1 MILPSI
7 SEHSMMTAAH
17 MLGCI
22 PEDEKS
28 NSDSRDTATSSPH
41 SSSNNNSHY
50 VSSPQT
56 SNGTNGNGNNN
67 NNNNNRNNLQT
78 VIPSDLC
85 VVCGDKAIGKHYG
98 AVACN
103 GCKGF
108 FRRSVWQ
115 NLQYTCRFNK
125 NCNVDKDHRNA
136 CRFCRFQKCLAD
148 GMKPEAIQ
156 NERDRIGST
165 KRSRKRDFP
174 MSCDNDM
181 SGRTHSFSY
190 GGHMGAWGN
199 GMGSERSSPIDLS
212 IDASRQYIESIC
224 HVDNSIPL
232 NTSENSNQL
241 TSRQKCI
248 NQIISW
254 ANKLS
259 PINQLT
265 VDDKIII
272 LKNFSTPFSLVNT
285 LQRSVN
291 SAHIVLPDD
300 QILSLSSFYNNEI
313 SNIISKILDEL
324 LAPLRRMHVEKAEFS
339 LLKALI
345 TFSSDISG
353 ISLSAKEKLRDATDT
368 LLKSFFTCLTQ
379 QYSPVESSLRISSIC
394 LLIPSFISVGRII
407 EKNPLLGQLFGVTD
421 INSTQHNVT
430 LTLNPS
436 SSTANTSLTGVQG
449 NNNMIQQIGNQS
461 HIVPTSSPN
470 LMDAFTSSGGSANFF
485 NGFKSELSNGTDINS
500 LLNNPAASLLGN
512 KLMKSENIFVSSDKA
527 NDYKNAILANMLAN
541 ASNNNNSS
549 INNNSI
555 MSSLSNPTS
564 TVANHIF
571 NSYNP
576 SAPGMII

>member
-7 SEHSMMTAAH
+7 KDRSIMTTAQ
-17 MLGCI
+17 MLNCI
-22 PEDEKS
+22 PEDDKS
-28 NSDSRDTATSSPH
+28 NSDSRDTSTSSPQ
-41 SSSNNNSHY
+41 SSSNNNY

-56 SNGTNGNGNNN
+56 SNGNMNNN
-67 NNNNNRNNLQT
+67 NNNNNRNPQT

-165 KRSRKRDFP
+165 KRSRKREFTL
-174 MSCDNDM
+174 
-181 SGRTHSFSY
+181 SGDGDLSNRGPSFSY
-190 GGHMGAWGN
+190 GSHLGGWGT
-199 GMGSERSSPIDLS
+199 GMGSERCSPIDLS
-212 IDASRQYIESIC
+212 FDASRQYIENIYN
-224 HVDNSIPL
+224 VDNSIPL
-232 NTSENSNQL
+232 STSENNNQL

-259 PINQLT
+259 PINQLS

-285 LQRSVN
+285 LQKSVN

-300 QILSLSSFYNNEI
+300 QILSLSSFYNSEV

-324 LAPLRRMHVEKAEFS
+324 LAPLRRIHLEKAEFS
-339 LLKALI
+339 VLKALI

-353 ISLSAKEKLRDATDT
+353 ISLSAKEKLREATDT

-379 QYSPVESSLRISSIC
+379 TYSGVEASLRISSIL

-421 INSTQHNVT
+421 INSNQN
-430 LTLNPS
+430 NPS
-436 SSTANTSLTGVQG
+436 TISINPTSSTANNSITNVSVNGS
-449 NNNMIQQIGNQS
+449 MIQQMTSQS

-470 LMDAFTSSGGSANFF
+470 LMEAFSSSGTSSFF
-485 NGFKSELSNGTDINS
+485 NGFKNDLTNSTDINS
-500 LLNNPAASLLGN
+500 ILNPASLLSN
-512 KLMKSENIFVSSDKA
+512 KLMKSPENLFTTDKSS
-527 NDYKNAILANMLAN
+527 DYKNAILANMLAN
-541 ASNNNNSS
+541 ASSNTNNST
-549 INNNSI
+549 INSNSI
-555 MSSLSNPTS
+555 ISSLANPNS
-564 TVANHIF
+564 SVANHIF
-571 NSYNP
+571 NNYNR

>member
-7 SEHSMMTAAH
+7 KDHSIMTAAQ
-17 MLGCI
+17 MLNCI

-28 NSDSRDTATSSPH
+28 NSDSRDTSTSSPQ
-41 SSSNNNSHY
+41 SSSNNNY
-50 VSSPQT
+50 IPSPQA
-56 SNGTNGNGNNN
+56 SNGNMI
-67 NNNNNRNNLQT
+67 NNNNNRNPQT

-165 KRSRKRDFP
+165 KRSRKREFTL
-174 MSCDNDM
+174 
-181 SGRTHSFSY
+181 SGD
-190 GGHMGAWGN
+190 GGWGT
-199 GMGSERSSPIDLS
+199 GMGSERCSPIDLS
-212 IDASRQYIESIC
+212 FDASRQYIENIYN
-224 HVDNSIPL
+224 VDNSIPL
-232 NTSENSNQL
+232 STSENNNQL

-259 PINQLT
+259 PIHQLS

-300 QILSLSSFYNNEI
+300 QILSLSSFYNSEV

-324 LAPLRRMHVEKAEFS
+324 LAPLRRIHLEKAEFS
-339 LLKALI
+339 VLKALI

-353 ISLSAKEKLRDATDT
+353 ISLSAKEKLREATDT

-379 QYSPVESSLRISSIC
+379 TYSGVEASLRISSIL

-421 INSTQHNVT
+421 INSNQN
-430 LTLNPS
+430 NPS
-436 SSTANTSLTGVQG
+436 ISINPTSSTANNSITNVSVNGS
-449 NNNMIQQIGNQS
+449 MIQQMSSQS
-461 HIVPTSSPN
+461 HIVSTSSPN
-470 LMDAFTSSGGSANFF
+470 LMEAFSSPGTSNFF
-485 NGFKSELSNGTDINS
+485 NGFKNDLTNSTDINS
-500 LLNNPAASLLGN
+500 ILNPASLLGN
-512 KLMKSENIFVSSDKA
+512 KLIKSPENIFTSDKSS
-527 NDYKNAILANMLAN
+527 DYKNAILANMLAN
-541 ASNNNNSS
+541 ASSNTNNTTINSNSIISSLANPNSS
-549 INNNSI
+549 
-555 MSSLSNPTS
+555 
-564 TVANHIF
+564 VANHIF
-571 NSYNP
+571 NNYNR

>member
-1 MILPSI
+1 
-7 SEHSMMTAAH
+7 MTAAQ
-17 MLGCI
+17 MLNCI

-28 NSDSRDTATSSPH
+28 NSDSRDTSTSSPQ
-41 SSSNNNSHY
+41 SSSNNNY
-50 VSSPQT
+50 IPSPQA
-56 SNGTNGNGNNN
+56 SNGNMI
-67 NNNNNRNNLQT
+67 NNNNNRNPQT

-165 KRSRKRDFP
+165 KRSRKREFTL
-174 MSCDNDM
+174 
-181 SGRTHSFSY
+181 SGD
-190 GGHMGAWGN
+190 GGWGT
-199 GMGSERSSPIDLS
+199 GMGSERCSPIDLS
-212 IDASRQYIESIC
+212 FDASRQYIENIYN
-224 HVDNSIPL
+224 VDNSIPL
-232 NTSENSNQL
+232 STSENNNQL

-259 PINQLT
+259 PIHQLS

-300 QILSLSSFYNNEI
+300 QILSLSSFYNSEV

-324 LAPLRRMHVEKAEFS
+324 LAPLRRIHLEKAEFS
-339 LLKALI
+339 VLKALI

-353 ISLSAKEKLRDATDT
+353 ISLSAKEKLREATDT

-379 QYSPVESSLRISSIC
+379 TYSGVEASLRISSIL

-421 INSTQHNVT
+421 INSNQN
-430 LTLNPS
+430 NPS
-436 SSTANTSLTGVQG
+436 ISINPTSSTANNSITNVSVNGS
-449 NNNMIQQIGNQS
+449 MIQQMSSQS
-461 HIVPTSSPN
+461 HIVSTSSPN
-470 LMDAFTSSGGSANFF
+470 LMEAFSSPGTSNFF
-485 NGFKSELSNGTDINS
+485 NGFKNDLTNSTDINS
-500 LLNNPAASLLGN
+500 ILNPASLLGN
-512 KLMKSENIFVSSDKA
+512 KLIKSPENIFTSDKSS
-527 NDYKNAILANMLAN
+527 DYKNAILANMLAN
-541 ASNNNNSS
+541 ASSNTNNTTINSNSIISSLANPNSS
-549 INNNSI
+549 
-555 MSSLSNPTS
+555 
-564 TVANHIF
+564 VANHIF
-571 NSYNP
+571 NNYNR